1 MSKFTEIFVTLADL
15 SEIHS
20 RLFDHRPI
28 IQAEIRCFIKE
39 FEEKRGFR
47 EQRGLAGVNSLIIKL
62 NDQVLP
68 QTHESMSSN
77 IPSVLVKLEAAKQ
90 ITNRIQQREQEEDQ
104 NDRLQANRERRKAEW
119 EAFVIE
125 QRRKSAEVDEE
136 HVKAVEWLKEQYVR
150 MEKDLAKFR
159 TF

>member
-1 MSKFTEIFVTLADL
+1 MERARRDL

-28 IQAEIRCFIKE
+28 IQADIRYFIKE

-47 EQRGLAGVNSLIIKL
+47 EQRGLAGVNNLIIEL
-62 NDQVLP
+62 NDRVLP
-68 QTHESMSSN
+68 QTCESMNSN
-77 IPSVLVKLEAAKQ
+77 LPSVLAKLEAAKQ
-90 ITNRIQQREQEEDQ
+90 ITNRIQQREQEADQ
-104 NDRLQANRERRKAEW
+104 KDRLQAIRERRKAEW

-125 QRRKSAEVDEE
+125 QRRKSAEVEEE
-136 HVKAVEWLKEQYVR
+136 HVKTVEWVKEQYVR
-150 MEKDLAKFR
+150 MEEDLAKFR

>member
-1 MSKFTEIFVTLADL
+1 MERARRDL

-28 IQAEIRCFIKE
+28 IQAEIRYFIKE

-47 EQRGLAGVNSLIIKL
+47 EQRGLEAVNNLIMEL
-62 NDQVLP
+62 NDQLLP
-68 QTHESMSSN
+68 KTQEAMCSD
-77 IPSVLVKLEAAKQ
+77 IPSVLARLQATNH
-90 ITNRIQQREQEEDQ
+90 IMNRIQQREQEADQ
-104 NDRLQANRERRKAEW
+104 NDQLQASRERRRAEW
-119 EAFVIE
+119 EAFVSE
-125 QRRKSAEVDEE
+125 QRRQGAEVEEE
-136 HVKAVEWLKEQYVR
+136 HAKAAEWLKEQYAA

>member
-1 MSKFTEIFVTLADL
+1 MERARRDL

-28 IQAEIRCFIKE
+28 IQADIRYFIKE

-47 EQRGLAGVNSLIIKL
+47 EQRGLAGVNNLIIEL
-62 NDQVLP
+62 NDRVLP
-68 QTHESMSSN
+68 QTCESMNSN
-77 IPSVLVKLEAAKQ
+77 LPSVLAKFWDFFPVEAAKQ
-90 ITNRIQQREQEEDQ
+90 ITNRIQQREQEADQ
-104 NDRLQANRERRKAEW
+104 KDRLQAIRERRKAEW

-125 QRRKSAEVDEE
+125 QRRKSAEVEEE
-136 HVKAVEWLKEQYVR
+136 HVKTVEWVKEQYVR
-150 MEKDLAKFR
+150 MEEDLAKFR

>member
-1 MSKFTEIFVTLADL
+1 MTSQSHYRVTEVV
-15 SEIHS
+15 
-20 RLFDHRPI
+20 RRPD
-28 IQAEIRCFIKE
+28 Q
-39 FEEKRGFR
+39 EKRGFR
-47 EQRGLAGVNSLIIKL
+47 EQRGLACVNNLIIKL

-68 QTHESMSSN
+68 QTQESMSSN
-77 IPSVLVKLEAAKQ
+77 ILSVLAKLEAAKQ

-125 QRRKSAEVDEE
+125 QHRKSAEVDEE
-136 HVKAVEWLKEQYVR
+136 HVKAAEWLKEQYVR